1 MRKLL
6 LCVVLLGI
14 CLIPLSVSGVS
25 DKQETAVAEENGI
38 EAINHASAPS
48 YPAYISKITSMDG
61 VTYVTVDYIQFLQGA
76 EADRVFRQ
84 QEPDAGMDEAPDGYY
99 ILNEEKKTYTLPVAS
114 DVQVLM
120 QIYNRSG
127 SWDDADIVENEPIS
141 IAKLRS
147 LFSGDNQELMENFPY
162 YITVADGKI
171 VRIVQQFIP

>member
-25 DKQETAVAEENGI
+25 DKQETAVAQENGV
-38 EAINHASAPS
+38 EAANFASAPS

-61 VTYVTVDYIQFLQGA
+61 VTYLTVDYIQFLQGE

-99 ILNEEKKTYTLPVAS
+99 ILNEEKKTYTLPVAA
-114 DVQVLM
+114 DAQVLM

-141 IAKLRS
+141 VAKLRS
-147 LFSGDNQELMENFPY
+147 LFSGDNQELMGNFPY
-162 YITVADGKI
+162 YVTVVDGKV
-171 VRIVQQFIP
+171 VRIVQQFVP

>member
-14 CLIPLSVSGVS
+14 CLIPLSVSGLS
-25 DKQETAVAEENGI
+25 DKQETAVAEENGVK
-38 EAINHASAPS
+38 AVDYASAPS
-48 YPAYISKITSMDG
+48 YPAYISKMTTMDG

-99 ILNEEKKTYTLPVAS
+99 ILNEEKKAYTLPVAA
-114 DVQVLM
+114 DAQVLM

-141 IAKLRS
+141 IGKLRS
-147 LFSGDNQELMENFPY
+147 LFSGDNEEQMANFPY
-162 YITVADGKI
+162 YVTVADGKI
-171 VRIVQQFIP
+171 VRIVQQFVP